1 MVHFLHAAA
10 EAIRNANSPE
20 ESTAMKTLRKRL
32 KALETNLIDKLAVI
46 EHRSDETEAQAIF
59 RQFPDGLPD
68 AEIHVFIR
76 NFISDENGELLLCD

>member
-1 MVHFLHAAA
+1 
-10 EAIRNANSPE
+10 
-20 ESTAMKTLRKRL
+20 MKTLRRRL
-32 KALETNLIDKLAVI
+32 KHLETNLIDKLVVI

-76 NFISDENGELLLCD
+76 NFISDKNGELVLCD